1 MPTTDAERETPAS
14 YPHQSF
20 RIRAAQFKDIGPIA
34 SVLLNSF
41 YVQARATQWLYWI
54 LRLGIQEDLKT
65 KIKSPVNQYACL
77 VATTLHPDSAQ
88 SSAVVGTAEI
98 SQRPCETWQLFPPKR
113 AYLSNLAISPT
124 HRRAG
129 AARQLLFTCESIA
142 VSWGFSH
149 IYLHVM
155 ADNADAQRLY
165 RRAGYR
171 PCEVSN
177 PILSGCGLRPQ
188 RLLLSKAVRS
198 PDPKPGDL
206 ISKS

>member
-113 AYLSNLAISPT
+113 AYLSN
-124 HRRAG
+124 
-129 AARQLLFTCESIA
+129 F
-142 VSWGFSH
+142 
-149 IYLHVM
+149 
-155 ADNADAQRLY
+155 
-165 RRAGYR
+165 
-171 PCEVSN
+171 
-177 PILSGCGLRPQ
+177 
-188 RLLLSKAVRS
+188 
-198 PDPKPGDL
+198 
-206 ISKS
+206 